1 MSKPK
6 NKVQAV
12 QSSAEYGIY
21 VWQLPNGSN
30 FQDDQGNTLNVPA
43 RKYDIQKMKQLA
55 DAAAYW
61 GKPEGKA
68 VFMPGVGR
76 SSDTQAQEDIDRM
89 AEGLTPYGDTDN
101 WREVFHNARN
111 AGN

>member
-6 NKVQAV
+6 NKVQTV

-21 VWQLPNGSN
+21 VWELPNGTT

-43 RKYDIQKMKQLA
+43 RKYDITKMKQLA

-68 VFMPGVGR
+68 VFMP
-76 SSDTQAQEDIDRM
+76 
-89 AEGLTPYGDTDN
+89 
-101 WREVFHNARN
+101 
-111 AGN
+111 